1 MADAVSAKM
10 TGIPAFS
17 TRLKALSGDMQRKVV
32 RAGAMAGGVIFRK
45 AAVALAPTLK
55 KPDTRKK
62 NPRVAGALKKS
73 IYAARSKS
81 LSKPGVEVVVVA
93 ARTGSKSAKSG
104 KSAFYWR
111 FVEGGHIARG
121 PGQKIKGGTRR
132 AGLERARLK
141 AGGARFIPGVG
152 FLKRSFK
159 DNQGAAIKAFNAR
172 IEARI
177 SKAQKELN
185 VR

>member
-1 MADAVSAKM
+1 MADGVDLKF

-17 TRLKALSGDMQRKVV
+17 SRLKALSSDMQRKVV
-32 RAGAMAGGVIFRK
+32 RAGATASGVIFRK

-55 KPDTRKK
+55 KRDTRKK
-62 NPRVAGALKKS
+62 NPRVPGALKRA
-73 IYAARSKS
+73 IYSARSRS

-93 ARTGSKSAKSG
+93 ARSGGKGAKSS
-104 KSAFYWR
+104 KTAFYWR

-121 PGQKIKGGTRR
+121 PGQKIKGGTRSR
-132 AGLERARLK
+132 ALERQRLK